1 MASLKTFRM
10 IALAEATTFLILL
23 VGSMVKASG
32 GSEALVQIFGP
43 LHGVLFMAYV
53 VVAVAGKDDYK
64 LTNQQ
69 LIWVIV
75 GAMLPF
81 GGYVVDRW
89 FARRE
94 SAGAQV

>member
-1 MASLKTFRM
+1 MASLKTFRN

-43 LHGVLFMAYV
+43 LHGVLFMSY
-53 VVAVAGKDDYK
+53 VAVAINGRDDYN
-64 LTNQQ
+64 LTNKQ
-69 LIWVIV
+69 LAWVIV
-75 GAMLPF
+75 AAMLPF

-89 FARRE
+89 L
-94 SAGAQV
+94 AQRDKFDAKA